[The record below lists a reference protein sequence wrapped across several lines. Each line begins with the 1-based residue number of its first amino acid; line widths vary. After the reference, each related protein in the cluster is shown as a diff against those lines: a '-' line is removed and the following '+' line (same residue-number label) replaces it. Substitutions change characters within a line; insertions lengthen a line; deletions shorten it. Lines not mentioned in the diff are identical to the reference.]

1 MRVRSIRLLPSL
13 TLLLAL
19 AAPSAA
25 AGCPGHPNALG
36 TSRTI
41 VVDPTEHG
49 RIGTMDYAETLPLV
63 DKEVVLTFD
72 DGPLPPHTGKILDI
86 LAAECVRATYF
97 IVGRMARAYP
107 ELVRRAHAEGHTI
120 GTHSMHHPLPF
131 LSQGLHNAQGEI
143 AGGIAA
149 TAAAL
154 GPENRVAPFFRF
166 PGLHRT
172 AAVEHYLGA
181 NRLMTWSADVPS
193 DDWRHISPDE
203 VVRRTLHRLEAKG
216 KGIILLHDIQA
227 KTVLALPKLLA
238 ELKVRGYRVV
248 HVQAASADRPKT
260 ATMPEQWRLHARVK
274 PGLPAFAIA
283 DVQNPDGELL
293 MARSADQLCS
303 LKSVAAV
310 RIADARTPRRAPDKR
325 LAQVPAQQRSADRD
339 PWGPAALR
347 LRLLD

>member
-1 MRVRSIRLLPSL
+1 MCVLPIRLLPSL

-25 AGCPGHPNALG
+25 AECPGRPGALG

-41 VVDPTEHG
+41 VVDPTEHS

-72 DGPLPPHTGKILDI
+72 DGPLPPHTSKILDI

-107 ELVRRAHAEGHTI
+107 GLLRRVHAEGHTI

-131 LSQGLHNAQGEI
+131 RGHGLHRSEDEI

-154 GPENRVAPFFRF
+154 GPGNHVAPFFRF
-166 PGLHRT
+166 PGLHRSDQ
-172 AAVEHYLGA
+172 VEHHLGA
-181 NRLMTWSADVPS
+181 RGLMTWSADIPS
-193 DDWRHISPDE
+193 DDWRDIAPDE

-227 KTVLALPKLLA
+227 RTVLALPKLLA
-238 ELKVRGYRVV
+238 ELKSRGYRVV
-248 HVQAASADRPKT
+248 HVQAAAPDRPKT
-260 ATMPEQWRLHARVK
+260 VTIPEQWRLHARTKSMQK
-274 PGLPAFAIA
+274 PTQ
-283 DVQNPDGELL
+283 V
-293 MARSADQLCS
+293 
-303 LKSVAAV
+303 
-310 RIADARTPRRAPDKR
+310 ADAATPHRAPAKR
-325 LAQVPAQQRSADRD
+325 LAQAPAQHESTDLGL
-339 PWGPAALR
+339 WSGVGLR